1 MIKAVIFDLD
11 NTLVDFWKMKT
22 MSIEAAVSAMI
33 DAGLQMNHAEATA
46 KLFIIYKKLGYEYY
60 HIFEEFLKKEIG
72 KVNYKMLANA
82 IVAYRRVRDG
92 FLEPYPGVLR
102 TLLELKK
109 KNLKLAI
116 LTDASR
122 LNAWIRLTTMK
133 LDDFFDVVV
142 TFDDTKRIKPHKFTF
157 DKTLKELKV
166 DASEVL
172 MVGDNL
178 DRDILGA
185 SKMGMKTCFAKY
197 GYNTNNLKTKAK
209 VKADYQLLKFEDIL
223 NLIK

>member
-1 MIKAVIFDLD
+1 MIKAIIFDLD
-11 NTLVDFWKMKT
+11 NTIVDFWKMKT

-46 KLFIIYKKLGYEYY
+46 KLFRIYKVLGYEYY
-60 HIFEEFLKKEIG
+60 QIFEEFLKKEIG
-72 KVNYKMLANA
+72 KIDYKMLANA
-82 IVAYRRVRDG
+82 IVAYRRVRDS

-102 TLLELKK
+102 TLLELKQK
-109 KNLKLAI
+109 GLKLGI

-157 DKTLKELKV
+157 DKVLKELKV
-166 DASEVL
+166 EASEVL
-172 MVGDNL
+172 MVGDNI

-185 SKMGMKTCFAKY
+185 SKLGMKTCFAKY
-197 GYNTNNLKTKAK
+197 GHDSNNLKTKNK
-209 VKADYQLLKFEDIL
+209 IKADYDILRFEDIL
-223 NLIK
+223 TLI